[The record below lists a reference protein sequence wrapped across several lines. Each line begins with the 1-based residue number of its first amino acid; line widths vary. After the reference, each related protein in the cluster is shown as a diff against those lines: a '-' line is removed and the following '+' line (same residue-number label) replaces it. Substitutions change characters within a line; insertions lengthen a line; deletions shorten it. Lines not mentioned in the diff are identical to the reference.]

1 MPGSAI
7 LVSPSRPIRCTLKFL
22 LSLLLVC
29 VSCVAVHLFRAVLI
43 LRQEI
48 SLNVSRVHPYFSMQ
62 YMMTGSV
69 QRAGR
74 ICDLV
79 WEVIHLFPIRSIAR
93 EPRYGGN
100 STGGKVVLM
109 SPSTA
114 SLAVS
119 EAIRSH
125 SMFTVTD
132 KGCVFSIRVPG
143 GTIVAAEGGG
153 DCGCGVGG

>member
-1 MPGSAI
+1 MCMVGSQSCI
-7 LVSPSRPIRCTLKFL
+7 I
-22 LSLLLVC
+22 LLVC
-29 VSCVAVHLFRAVLI
+29 VSCVALHLLRAILI

-48 SLNVSRVHPYFSMQ
+48 SLNVLRVHPYFSMQ
-62 YMMTGSV
+62 YTMTGSV

-100 STGGKVVLM
+100 STGGKFAVLM

-132 KGCVFSIRVPG
+132 KGVVFAIRVPG
-143 GTIVAAEGGG
+143 RTSVAAGGG
-153 DCGCGVGG
+153 GGGGCGVGG